1 MTDGVI
7 GPKQG
12 GSSYV
17 IDDTKVLQ
25 KDSEVVVGAGNAGQG
40 KGQVDGVP
48 LKKNTTD
55 ANASKPELPGVQTD
69 KVDWTKM
76 DSQSILAI
84 LGLEQNKRGAERSE
98 SDVKVNLAQQQKTAE
113 TRLKQIEEATKKAEE
128 AKAKENSFWSKF
140 LKVLSK
146 VGSVLGSIAT
156 IAMSVALMA
165 TGPVGAVVGGLL
177 MAHALS
183 SLANTV
189 METLIET
196 GAIDDPGWRPT
207 IASGVAKFAEKVC
220 GADPK
225 TAAWIGLGFEIAVV
239 LTLNVAAAGVVLKEA
254 GKVADSFMKGA
265 DILGKEVAGQLAKE
279 ASKGVIKDLMG
290 GTAFKVAGYGAQ
302 ATKAVSQIG
311 SGVIAGQVA
320 DLQFESDAATARAEE
335 MKAAMARLAKM
346 IQMDMETVETL
357 IKRMQSNTETVAEI
371 VQGTSES
378 NKSIAMNMG
387 GGTAAA

>member
-1 MTDGVI
+1 MPDGVI

-12 GSSYV
+12 ATGYV
-17 IDDTKVLQ
+17 LDDTKVLK
-25 KDSEVVVGAGNAGQG
+25 KDAQVIVGSGNAGQRKESVDELPFV
-40 KGQVDGVP
+40 KGALDP
-48 LKKNTTD
+48 
-55 ANASKPELPGVQTD
+55 NASKPELPGVKAE
-69 KVDWTKM
+69 KVDWGKM
-76 DSQSILAI
+76 DAQSILAI
-84 LGLEQNKRGAERSE
+84 LGLEQNKRGVERSE
-98 SDVKVNLAQQQKTAE
+98 SDIKANLTQQQKTAE
-113 TRLKQIEEATKKAEE
+113 NRLKQIEEATKKAEE

-177 MAHALS
+177 IAHALS

-254 GKVADSFMKGA
+254 GKVAEGFMKGA
-265 DILGKEVAGQLAKE
+265 DVLGKEVATQLAKE

-290 GTAFKVAGYGAQ
+290 GTAFKIAGYGAQ
-302 ATKAVSQIG
+302 ATKAVAQIG

-320 DLQFESDAATARAEE
+320 DLQFESDAANARAEE
-335 MKAAMARLAKM
+335 MKAAMARLAKL
-346 IQMDMETVETL
+346 IQMDMESVETL
-357 IKRMQSNTETVAEI
+357 IKRMQANTEAVAEI